1 MERMMEVKILQSD
14 ALWRD
19 ILRISHG
26 EEYISLQAIKDLLD
40 HSIEA
45 NVEIVVR
52 CNRCVHGKPIVFS
65 RDGKQYAETTNSSLL
80 NTKCASFHWGGAFI
94 MLFGR

>member
-26 EEYISLQAIKDLLD
+26 EEFISLRLI
-40 HSIEA
+40 
-45 NVEIVVR
+45 
-52 CNRCVHGKPIVFS
+52 
-65 RDGKQYAETTNSSLL
+65 
-80 NTKCASFHWGGAFI
+80 I
-94 MLFGR
+94 MCMKG

>member
-1 MERMMEVKILQSD
+1 MEVKILQAD

-40 HSIEA
+40 RSVEA
-45 NVEIVVR
+45 NVAIDVR
-52 CNRCVHGKPIVFS
+52 CNRCVYGKPLVFS
-65 RDGKQYAETTNSSLL
+65 QDGKRYVCLKHNAIIDNCNEFF
-80 NTKCASFHWGGAFI
+80 CASGERRWED
-94 MLFGR
+94 RE

>member
-65 RDGKQYAETTNSSLL
+65 RDGKQYVCLKHNAIIDNGSEYY
-80 NTKCASFHWGGAFI
+80 CASGERRWEE
-94 MLFGR
+94 RK

>member
-1 MERMMEVKILQSD
+1 MEVKILQAD

-40 HSIEA
+40 RSVEA
-45 NVEIVVR
+45 NVAIVVR
-52 CNRCVHGKPIVFS
+52 CNRCVYGKPLVFS
-65 RDGKQYAETTNSSLL
+65 QDGK
-80 NTKCASFHWGGAFI
+80 
-94 MLFGR
+94 

>member
-19 ILRISHG
+19 ILRIAHG
-26 EEYISLQAIKDLLD
+26 EEYISLRAIRDLLD
-40 HSIEA
+40 HSVEA

-52 CNRCVHGKPIVFS
+52 CNRCVHGKPLVFS
-65 RDGKQYAETTNSSLL
+65 QDGKRYVCLKHNAIIDNS
-80 NTKCASFHWGGAFI
+80 NEYYCASGE
-94 MLFGR
+94 RRREERE